1 MHWSSKVPKR
11 YKRNAILGDL
21 HRAKRISSDFC
32 KEKLE
37 IKKKFDAAGFPFRF
51 VDSVIRDFD
60 DKQDDLQPGQRNNE
74 KLLYRLKLPFSEE
87 NEKLTS
93 KFLTRLNDF
102 TGDIY
107 KFFVIWQTRKI
118 RSLFPLKDR
127 KLHRTCVIYIGECEC
142 GESYIGE
149 TERNDV
155 LRFRE
160 HEDKALKSEPARHL
174 KENNEHT
181 FTWSKIRDASHNTQI
196 RQIVESF
203 YIMVLKPSLNK
214 QLVKPLTLYKN
225 GIT

>member
-1 MHWSSKVPKR
+1 M
-11 YKRNAILGDL
+11 I
-21 HRAKRISSDFC
+21 
-32 KEKLE
+32 
-37 IKKKFDAAGFPFRF
+37 
-51 VDSVIRDFD
+51 
-60 DKQDDLQPGQRNNE
+60 
-74 KLLYRLKLPFSEE
+74 
-87 NEKLTS
+87 S

-118 RSLFPLKDR
+118 RSLFPLTDR

-160 HEDKALKSEPARHL
+160 DEEKALKSETARHL